1 MAAPPLVSSS
11 SLTVVNVA
19 LQAEF
24 TARDNP
30 CNTRHTYGVGEKV
43 HLTATPALSAIT
55 YRVLKADVTDIAT
68 PYDTVRDGNISGR
81 ITEVDASQERL
92 YICPATS
99 TTPNLTVSFANVEY
113 TPVMTIVEPSEVV
126 SPVAFARGTFEN
138 GQVGF
143 GCLSITNY
151 IGPFHVSF
159 QGVLMAEIPCDDAI
173 LPTGYFASPYFTG
186 DLTHTSNPGAG
197 GMLAI
202 KQDNYWRRDDA
213 GRDGAITNW
222 SPGVLIWKI
231 PIGWKRF
238 LYVDEEPRRIAYEC
252 DYENYANN
260 LSRPLLIGGRTD
272 VYTQT
277 FRIDSDGTTTVEK
290 FGWRM
295 TRSRWS
301 TSATVEK
308 IK

>member
-1 MAAPPLVSSS
+1 M
-11 SLTVVNVA
+11 
-19 LQAEF
+19 
-24 TARDNP
+24 
-30 CNTRHTYGVGEKV
+30 
-43 HLTATPALSAIT
+43 

-99 TTPNLTVSFANVEY
+99 TAPDLTVSFGDAQY
-113 TPVMTIVEPSEVV
+113 RPVMTIVEPSEVV
-126 SPVAFARGTFEN
+126 SPVAFTSGTFEN

-173 LPTGYFASPYFTG
+173 LPTGYFASSYFTG
-186 DLTHTSNPGAG
+186 ALTHTYNAGAG
-197 GMLAI
+197 GLLAI

-213 GRDGAITNW
+213 GRDGVITNW
-222 SPGVLIWKI
+222 SPGVLVWKI
-231 PIGWKRF
+231 PIGWKRLRYLGDTLIF
-238 LYVDEEPRRIAYEC
+238 ADKP
-252 DYENYANN
+252 DYEFHTNTN
-260 LSRPLLIGGRTD
+260 SRPLLIGGRGD

-277 FRIDSDGTTTVEK
+277 FRIEPDGTAVIEK
-290 FGWRM
+290 FGWRLS
-295 TRSRWS
+295 RSRS
-301 TSATVEK
+301 SESGTVEK
-308 IK
+308 IE